1 MPKFAKGQSGN
12 PAGRPPSHKK
22 IGQLRALIG
31 KYAEPVIKRL
41 IKLAVEENDVAAAR
55 ILVERLIPPVKAVE
69 LPITLPLPPDASL
82 ADQGRAVVNALARGD
97 LPPGQAGLIL
107 SGLGSLAKLVELDNI
122 DRRLTALEER
132 TTP

>member
-22 IGQLRALIG
+22 VSQLRALIG
-31 KYAEPVIKRL
+31 KYAEPVVKRL
-41 IKLAVEENDVAAAR
+41 IKLAVEEGDTAAAKLL
-55 ILVERLIPPVKAVE
+55 IERAIPPVKPVE
-69 LPITLPLPPDASL
+69 LPIILPLPPDASL

-107 SGLGSLAKLVELDNI
+107 QGLGSLARLVQMDEVE
-122 DRRLTALEER
+122 RRLTVLEER
-132 TTP
+132 NTP